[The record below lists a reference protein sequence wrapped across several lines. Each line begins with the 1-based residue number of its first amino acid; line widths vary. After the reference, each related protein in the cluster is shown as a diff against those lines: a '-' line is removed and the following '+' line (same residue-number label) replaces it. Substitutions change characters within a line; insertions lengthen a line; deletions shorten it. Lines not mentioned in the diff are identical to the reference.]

1 LLLQAKISAAQTQSG
16 TKWCVGEMVQDFQ
29 EPEFFTLNCPTQQ
42 ILDVIADKWSVI
54 VLYCLA
60 YRSRRYNEIQRSIE
74 GISQKVLTQTLRK
87 LERHGLVERKVLSEM
102 PPIVEYSLTSL
113 GKTLLDPLLA
123 IATWSRKNFSEV
135 AASRDRYDQQQD
147 LSKKG
152 RG

>member
-1 LLLQAKISAAQTQSG
+1 
-16 TKWCVGEMVQDFQ
+16 MVQEFQ

-42 ILDVIADKWSVI
+42 VLDVIADKWSVI

-87 LERHGLVERKVLSEM
+87 LERHGLVERKVLSQM

-113 GKTLLDPLLA
+113 GQTLLDPLLA
-123 IATWSRKNFSEV
+123 IASWSRKHFSEV
-135 AASRDRYDQQQD
+135 VASRDRYDQQQE
-147 LSKKG
+147 LTEF
-152 RG
+152 